1 MGVPGRACDA
11 VHEVS
16 LLKCDFCGKDF
27 RRREYLGDH
36 LVLFMRDVLLYCD
49 IWEKDCRDG
58 DYLNGHIITV
68 HGGMASNVLF
78 VLLFIYYIGGVK
90 TCWKQLQSEGDFCD
104 VTLVCDDG
112 HIKTH
117 KFIISS
123 YSPFLKNILNVL
135 K

>member
-1 MGVPGRACDA
+1 MGALDNLSLTA
-11 VHEVS
+11 IAWMVS
-16 LLKCDFCGKDF
+16 SFQ
-27 RRREYLGDH
+27 
-36 LVLFMRDVLLYCD
+36 
-49 IWEKDCRDG
+49 
-58 DYLNGHIITV
+58 
-68 HGGMASNVLF
+68 S

-90 TCWKQLQSEGDFCD
+90 TCWKQLQSESDFCD

-123 YSPFLKNILNVL
+123 YSPFLNNILNVL

>member
-1 MGVPGRACDA
+1 MPRRACGA
-11 VHEVS
+11 IHEEGFV
-16 LLKCDFCGKDF
+16 CGKHF
-27 RRREYLGDH
+27 RRREYLGEH
-36 LVLFMRDVLLYCD
+36 LVLFMKDVLLYCD
-49 IWEKDCRDG
+49 VWEKDCRDG
-58 DYLNGHIITV
+58 DYLGGHVMAV

-78 VLLFIYYIGGVK
+78 VLLFVCCIGGVK
-90 TCWKQLQSEGDFCD
+90 ASWKQLLSESDFCD

-123 YSPFLKNILNVL
+123 YSPFLNNILNVL